1 MQFTMQSNPSA
12 MSTVRC
18 STLKNV
24 PTAKTSKARQLA
36 GEVSERHRR
45 RALARGALAGAHP
58 SGYTAPGAI
67 RPFRLLAAAH
77 AAAVAAGRGRYFG
90 PAKPAQRRVNRQP
103 RVSTRCELRCR
114 AGSGCRVA
122 QLEQKQELARQ
133 GRRQQVQQEGNVRTP
148 LQRRAT
154 GVLRRLYFRVL
165 YPVAFDLI
173 SKSVGTA
180 TNRNPPCIYPDILRP
195 RCAGSHHVARGELLL
210 GARLAA
216 VRGHAAAL
224 AAAARLLRLPDV
236 PLPQGVRRYRGWLPR
251 RADGVH
257 GLERAGKSQDTAL
270 APLTTHLR
278 DLSPPHVRGAIGG
291 QNIAFMAAL
300 AVVIE
305 PYITH

>member
-45 RALARGALAGAHP
+45 RVLARGALAGAHP

-148 LQRRAT
+148 LRAAGNWCLATTLFQGFIPCRIRFDFEIRR
-154 GVLRRLYFRVL
+154 
-165 YPVAFDLI
+165 
-173 SKSVGTA
+173 
-180 TNRNPPCIYPDILRP
+180 
-195 RCAGSHHVARGELLL
+195 
-210 GARLAA
+210 
-216 VRGHAAAL
+216 
-224 AAAARLLRLPDV
+224 
-236 PLPQGVRRYRGWLPR
+236 
-251 RADGVH
+251 H
-257 GLERAGKSQDTAL
+257 G
-270 APLTTHLR
+270 
-278 DLSPPHVRGAIGG
+278 
-291 QNIAFMAAL
+291 N
-300 AVVIE
+300 
-305 PYITH
+305 